1 MPEEHLL
8 GYPVL
13 FPNTKLEALIL
24 THTSCLIPLGRIEIA
39 LPILL
44 CTHCIKEVLMNVLD
58 SLEQYFA
65 FVVVN
70 LGCQPD

>member
-1 MPEEHLL
+1 MDALL
-8 GYPVL
+8 
-13 FPNTKLEALIL
+13 A
-24 THTSCLIPLGRIEIA
+24 IA
-39 LPILL
+39 F
-44 CTHCIKEVLMNVLD
+44 CIKEVLMNVLD